1 MILATKRKNVSQP
14 DAKIMAQIQALK
26 EMYGIKNKRWN
37 CCYKISCRSKILAAS
52 ARKVNGC
59 IKL

>member
-1 MILATKRKNVSQP
+1 MILATKRKNVTQP

-26 EMYGIKNKRWN
+26 EMYGIKNRHWN
-37 CCYKISCRSKILAAS
+37 CYYKISCRSKILAAN
-52 ARKVNGC
+52 ARKVSGC

>member
-26 EMYGIKNKRWN
+26 EMYGIKTNAG
-37 CCYKISCRSKILAAS
+37 IVVTRSVAD
-52 ARKVNGC
+52 RKYWLQVLGR
-59 IKL
+59 